1 MKMYNFRFRAFMSMV
16 CIALLTVVSSCSD
29 DKDPVTYYDVAVSD
43 ILPSSLPETY
53 TVASGSLTFKELNTG
68 EVIAKTLP
76 LTDGLSVPAG
86 TYNVEGRMTVRYD
99 NGGVPAERS
108 LRAVASQMVV
118 SADKTVNLE
127 WFFFNSENT
136 LIFGEIFLSGT
147 LNATGKTGLYDSY
160 FTIYNNTD
168 QVQYA
173 DGLAIC
179 ESKIVN
185 SVNYEIV
192 SPENFID
199 NNFTAQTVYVIPG
212 GGTDVPVNP
221 GEYIKIVDQAIDWNA
236 QVPGAMDHTDADFE
250 WYDEVTSGNVRDTDN
265 PSVPNLDKWY
275 SYSRT
280 IWLPS
285 QQCNRSYALVRFPDG
300 MTPERFV
307 MEQACVYTYLGATG
321 KEMTSETNKLI
332 KNEWIIDG
340 VNLCPTEAWK
350 RNSLTASVDMSYAA
364 ISGKNNDPD
373 RYGKKFVRKK
383 AGISTDG
390 NVVLQDTDDSANDF
404 EVVSVK

>member
-1 MKMYNFRFRAFMSMV
+1 MV

-43 ILPSSLPETY
+43 VLPSSLPETY

-118 SADKTVNLE
+118 SADKTVDLE

-185 SVNYEIV
+185 SVNYEIE
-192 SPENFID
+192 SPGILLTTTLPPRRYMLFLVEERMFPLI
-199 NNFTAQTVYVIPG
+199 
-212 GGTDVPVNP
+212 PVN
-221 GEYIKIVDQAIDWNA
+221 I
-236 QVPGAMDHTDADFE
+236 
-250 WYDEVTSGNVRDTDN
+250 
-265 PSVPNLDKWY
+265 
-275 SYSRT
+275 SRLST
-280 IWLPS
+280 RLSTGMP
-285 QQCNRSYALVRFPDG
+285 RFPV
-300 MTPERFV
+300 P
-307 MEQACVYTYLGATG
+307 
-321 KEMTSETNKLI
+321 
-332 KNEWIIDG
+332 WIIRMPI
-340 VNLCPTEAWK
+340 L
-350 RNSLTASVDMSYAA
+350 
-364 ISGKNNDPD
+364 SGMMK
-373 RYGKKFVRKK
+373 
-383 AGISTDG
+383 
-390 NVVLQDTDDSANDF
+390 
-404 EVVSVK
+404 